1 MCFYTKIHCSVY
13 LLSGYFDVRIKTAS
27 FPFSSSF
34 VCLLQLIMQIIWIY
48 ERIEKYPLIEANSR
62 FQ

>member
-1 MCFYTKIHCSVY
+1 MYFYTKIDCNVY

-34 VCLLQLIMQIIWIY
+34 VCLIQMIMQIIWIY
-48 ERIEKYPLIEANSR
+48 ERIEKYHLIEANSR